1 VLLTWI
7 AIRRVDLATIGRS
20 LSGASPG
27 WLAAALALVAIDRAL
42 NAWRWVRLVRAVE
55 TGPPQSLGELIR
67 IFLVSTFVGTFLP
80 GSIGGD
86 AVRALAAT
94 RLGLPGAD
102 AVASVV
108 VDRLLGVVS
117 ILIMAVAGLVFAGAL
132 VERRLVL
139 IALALTAV
147 VTVAALLLLF
157 DSRVLTRVV
166 DLAGGRRFPRVQR
179 LAAKF
184 LDGIRQYGRHHAVLG
199 QVLAAS
205 IAVQVLRTLQAWCL
219 GLALGIG
226 IGGLWYFAFV
236 PPIVLIMQLPITIN
250 GIGTGFVAFV
260 ELFGRAGVG
269 PAAAFALSV
278 LFLALGWVGNLPGGL
293 LVMSRR
299 RM

>member
-1 VLLTWI
+1 VLLTWL

-27 WLAAALALVAIDRAL
+27 WLAAALALVVVDRAL
-42 NAWRWVRLVRAVE
+42 NAWRWIRLVRAVE
-55 TGPPQSLGELIR
+55 PAPPPKLGALIR

-86 AVRALAAT
+86 AVRAVAAS
-94 RLGLPGAD
+94 RLGLPAAD

-108 VDRLLGVVS
+108 VDRMLGVVS
-117 ILIMAVAGLVFAGAL
+117 VMIMAVIGLLFAGAL
-132 VERRLVL
+132 VERRLVFL
-139 IALALTAV
+139 ALALAV
-147 VTVAALLLLF
+147 IVSAATLFLLF
-157 DSRVLTRVV
+157 GSRVVFGI
-166 DLAGGRRFPRVQR
+166 GGDRRFPRVQR
-179 LAAKF
+179 LVMKF
-184 LDGIRQYGRHHAVLG
+184 VEGIRQYGRQHAVLA
-199 QVLAAS
+199 QVLAVS
-205 IAVQVLRTLQAWCL
+205 IAVQLLRTLQAWCL

-226 IGGLWYFAFV
+226 IGGTWYFAFV
-236 PPIVLIMQLPITIN
+236 PLIVLIMQLPITIN

-269 PAAAFALSV
+269 AAAAFALSV

-299 RM
+299 RT

>member
-1 VLLTWI
+1 MLLTWL
-7 AIRRVDLATIGRS
+7 AVRRVDLATIGQS
-20 LSGASPG
+20 LRGAAPG
-27 WLAAALALVAIDRAL
+27 WLAAALALVLVDRAL
-42 NAWRWVRLVRAVE
+42 MAWRWVRLVRAVE
-55 TGPPQSLGELIR
+55 PMPPRPLAGLIR

-86 AVRALAAT
+86 AVRAVAVS
-94 RLGLPGAD
+94 RSGLPGAD

-108 VDRLLGVVS
+108 VDRMLGVVS

-132 VERRLVL
+132 VERRLVV
-139 IALALTAV
+139 IALALMAV
-147 VTVAALLLLF
+147 VTAAALLLLF

-166 DLAGGRRFPRVQR
+166 DLAAGRRFPRVQR
-179 LAAKF
+179 LAGKF
-184 LDGIRQYGRHHAVLG
+184 LAGIRQYGRHHAVLG

-236 PPIVLIMQLPITIN
+236 PVIVLVMQLPITIS

-269 PAAAFALSV
+269 PAPAFALSV
-278 LFLALGWVGNLPGGL
+278 LFLALGWIGNLPGGL
-293 LVMSRR
+293 LVMRR
-299 RM
+299 RAS

>member
-1 VLLTWI
+1 MLLTWL

-27 WLAAALALVAIDRAL
+27 WLAAALALVVIDRAL

-139 IALALTAV
+139 IALALTVV
-147 VTVAALLLLF
+147 VTVAVLLLLF

-299 RM
+299 RT